1 MGSPGSLRAALCCMF
16 AFATDAF
23 QLAPPGA
30 ATARPFQLA
39 PPGATTARLSARS
52 AALLVMRQ
60 PDSRSRTREQL
71 LPDLLAA
78 LDEVALFIS
87 KADRSRMRKPEAPS
101 AECIEA
107 FCAVQQKKVGSIA
120 RDRAVVSGVA
130 DAKRGTGGPIT
141 LTMARCLW
149 TCCANPNPD
158 LNHNLLVARWTCC
171 WRRRS

>member
-16 AFATDAF
+16 ALATDAF

-30 ATARPFQLA
+30 
-39 PPGATTARLSARS
+39 TTSQLSATS
-52 AALLVMRQ
+52 AALVVMRE

-78 LDEVALFIS
+78 LDEVALFIY

-107 FCAVQQKKVGSIA
+107 FCAVQQKKVRRIA
-120 RDRAVVSGVA
+120 WDRAVV
-130 DAKRGTGGPIT
+130 RGWAGG
-141 LTMARCLW
+141 
-149 TCCANPNPD
+149 
-158 LNHNLLVARWTCC
+158 
-171 WRRRS
+171 